1 MKLRR
6 ALLAVAGGAAAA
18 LIAASPALAAGT
30 WQVDSSPNPA
40 GSTFSQLNASF
51 AASHTQA
58 WAVGQTRVAAS
69 GDGFETLIEEWNGST
84 WSVVPGAPASVSA
97 SSLNGVSGSG
107 PSDIWAV
114 GQNSSA
120 GFIEHW
126 NGQSWSHV
134 ASPASEPPDGQLNA
148 VSADSPTDAWAGG
161 SAVNA
166 QSVVT
171 PLIEHWNGTQWSVS
185 PDAIFVNN
193 GRILSIAAISPADV
207 WALASAG
214 KNPAVIEH
222 WNGSTWSIV
231 SLPVSGTLHSLSA
244 VSAND
249 VWAVGSDGLILN
261 WNGTQWS
268 QVANPA
274 GQGAALEAV
283 DALSAN
289 DVWAINSLGTVTE
302 QWNGTQWTA
311 VPTASPLPAGFR
323 VADGSG
329 SGGGLSGLTGGP
341 LFAVGDNGDNQ
352 TAILQQAPAVTR
364 GVRPGRP
371 AGADAALDQGPRRP
385 LSSAEHDGPL
395 VRVCG
400 TGSADRST
408 LTSRTARQRAGM

>member
-1 MKLRR
+1 VKIRR

-40 GSTFSQLNASF
+40 GSTFSQLNATF
-51 AASHTQA
+51 AASHNQA
-58 WAVGQTRVAAS
+58 LAVGQTRVTAS

-84 WSVVPGAPASVSA
+84 WSVVPGAPASAST

-114 GQNSSA
+114 GQNA
-120 GFIEHW
+120 GTSFIEHW

-134 ASPASEPPDGQLNA
+134 ASPADEPPDGQLNA

-161 SAVNA
+161 SAMNA
-166 QSVVT
+166 NDQVA

-185 PDAIFVNN
+185 PNAI
-193 GRILSIAAISPADV
+193 GAGSGHSEILSIAAISPADV
-207 WALASAG
+207 WALAEVG
-214 KNPAVIEH
+214 KNNPAIIEH
-222 WNGSTWSIV
+222 WSGTQWSIV

-249 VWAVGSDGLILN
+249 VWAVGNDGLILN

-274 GQGAALEAV
+274 GQGAALEGV

-289 DVWAINSLGTVTE
+289 DVWAINLLGTVTE

-311 VPTASPLPAGFR
+311 VPPASALPAGFR
-323 VADGSG
+323 TAGGSG
-329 SGGGLSGLTGGP
+329 TGGSLSGLAGGP
-341 LFAVGDNGDNQ
+341 LFAVGSNADNE
-352 TAILQQAPAVTR
+352 TTILQQPQ
-364 GVRPGRP
+364 P
-371 AGADAALDQGPRRP
+371 
-385 LSSAEHDGPL
+385 
-395 VRVCG
+395 
-400 TGSADRST
+400 
-408 LTSRTARQRAGM
+408 

>member
-1 MKLRR
+1 VRMRR
-6 ALLAVAGGAAAA
+6 TLMAVAGGAAAA
-18 LIAASPALAAGT
+18 LVAASPALAAGT

-40 GSTFSQLNASF
+40 GSTFSQLNATF

-84 WSVVPGAPASVSA
+84 WSVVPGAPASASA

-114 GQNSSA
+114 GQNSSTS
-120 GFIEHW
+120 FIEHW

-134 ASPASEPPDGQLNA
+134 ASPAGEPPDGQLNA

-161 SAVNA
+161 SAMNA
-166 QSVVT
+166 DDQVV

-185 PDAIFVNN
+185 PNAI
-193 GRILSIAAISPADV
+193 GAGSGHSEILSIAAISPADV
-207 WALASAG
+207 WALAAVG
-214 KNPAVIEH
+214 KGNPAVIEH
-222 WNGSTWSIV
+222 WNGSQWSIV
-231 SLPVSGTLHSLSA
+231 SLPVSGTLHGLSA

-249 VWAVGSDGLILN
+249 VWAVGNDGLILN

-274 GQGAALEAV
+274 GQGASLEGL

-289 DVWAINSLGTVTE
+289 DVWTINLNGSVTE

-311 VPTASPLPAGFR
+311 VPPASALPADFRSAGGFIW
-323 VADGSG
+323 
-329 SGGGLSGLTGGP
+329 SGGSLSGLAGGP
-341 LFAVGDNGDNQ
+341 LFAVGNTDNE
-352 TAILQQAPAVTR
+352 TTILQQPQ
-364 GVRPGRP
+364 P
-371 AGADAALDQGPRRP
+371 
-385 LSSAEHDGPL
+385 
-395 VRVCG
+395 
-400 TGSADRST
+400 
-408 LTSRTARQRAGM
+408 

>member
-1 MKLRR
+1 VRMRR
-6 ALLAVAGGAAAA
+6 TLLAVAGGAAAA

-40 GSTFSQLNASF
+40 GSTASQLNATF

-84 WSVVPGAPASVSA
+84 WSVVPGAPASASA
-97 SSLNGVSGSG
+97 SSLNGVSGTG

-114 GQNSSA
+114 GQNASTS
-120 GFIEHW
+120 FIEHW

-161 SAVNA
+161 SSAMIVNDP
-166 QSVVT
+166 T

-185 PDAIFVNN
+185 PGAIS
-193 GRILSIAAISPADV
+193 GGEILSIAAISPTDV
-207 WALASAG
+207 WALAAVG
-214 KNPAVIEH
+214 KGNPAVIEH
-222 WNGSTWSIV
+222 WNGTQWSIV
-231 SLPVSGTLHSLSA
+231 SLPVSGTLHGLSA

-249 VWAVGSDGLILN
+249 VWAVGNDGLILN
-261 WNGTQWS
+261 WDGTQWN

-274 GQGAALEAV
+274 GQGASLEGL

-289 DVWAINSLGTVTE
+289 DVWAINLTGSVTE

-311 VPTASPLPAGFR
+311 VPPASALPAGFR
-323 VADGSG
+323 TAGGFNWSG
-329 SGGGLSGLTGGP
+329 ASLSGLAGGP
-341 LFAVGDNGDNQ
+341 LFAVGSNADNE
-352 TAILQQAPAVTR
+352 TAILQQPQ
-364 GVRPGRP
+364 P
-371 AGADAALDQGPRRP
+371 
-385 LSSAEHDGPL
+385 
-395 VRVCG
+395 
-400 TGSADRST
+400 
-408 LTSRTARQRAGM
+408 

>member
-1 MKLRR
+1 MWLVSSGVGSHAHSTASASRGESVKIRR

-40 GSTFSQLNASF
+40 GSTFSQLNSSF

-69 GDGFETLIEEWNGST
+69 GDGFEAFIEEWNGST

-114 GQNSSA
+114 GQNA
-120 GFIEHW
+120 GTSFIEHW

-134 ASPASEPPDGQLNA
+134 ASPASEPPDGQVNA
-148 VSADSPTDAWAGG
+148 GSADSPTDAWAGG
-161 SAVNA
+161 SSTNA
-166 QSVVT
+166 NDSVV

-185 PDAIFVNN
+185 PNAIGAGN
-193 GRILSIAAISPADV
+193 GRSQILSIAAISPADV

-214 KNPAVIEH
+214 KSPSVIEH
-222 WNGSTWSIV
+222 WNGTQWSIV
-231 SLPVSGTLHSLSA
+231 SLPVSGNLESLSA

-249 VWAVGSDGLILN
+249 VWAVGNNGVILN

-274 GQGAALEAV
+274 GQDAALESV
-283 DALSAN
+283 HALSAN
-289 DVWAINSLGTVTE
+289 DVWTISSLGTVTE
-302 QWNGTQWTA
+302 QWNGTQWMA

-329 SGGGLSGLTGGP
+329 SGGSLSGLTGGP
-341 LFAVGDNGDNQ
+341 PF
-352 TAILQQAPAVTR
+352 R
-364 GVRPGRP
+364 GGR
-371 AGADAALDQGPRRP
+371 D
-385 LSSAEHDGPL
+385 
-395 VRVCG
+395 
-400 TGSADRST
+400 
-408 LTSRTARQRAGM
+408 